1 MWVERTSSILP
12 GLSGIQRMEVKR
24 MNSILALVT
33 TLFSR
38 LKREEGQALVEYG
51 LILALVAVVVVGVLV
66 VLGHTVSNTL
76 NNVANSVGG

>member
-12 GLSGIQRMEVKR
+12 GLSGTQRMEVKR